1 MSDFNQGLADIC
13 WLSSLVWWGWGW
25 IRFGLLQAWDMPLAA
40 KLAIMAIN
48 AALFMQ
54 AFMEWRHHIRVIEI
68 KEYCFG
74 IIDELE
80 RNGPR

>member
-1 MSDFNQGLADIC
+1 VSDFNQEMADMNWLA
-13 WLSSLVWWGWGW
+13 SLVWWAWLW
-25 IRFGLLQAWDMPLAA
+25 VCFGLFHNIDTSLAFM
-40 KLAIMAIN
+40 LLMMGIN

-54 AFMEWRHHIRVIEI
+54 SFMEWRHHIRVIEI